1 MGLSQRHTALVYT
14 WSGIERSWTP
24 GWVWALLQWLGSLL
38 PVAWLLLRLGLTPPE
53 HVLSDEKFAALEG
66 EPIYLFLVSQ
76 GELVWYMEWLK
87 QANEET
93 FGPAITNF
101 LTGINTEPQRQKQ
114 LSPAPNYEPQTATTD
129 GWKAVQNAWKSQ
141 VPTINLLECRW
152 HGSKRIHATL
162 KEYAQQ
168 HPELTPKDFQ
178 LLKQKF
184 GHLFAA
190 PSVSAYSQRLSVAES
205 WNDS

>member
-14 WSGIERSWTP
+14 WSGLKRSWTP
-24 GWVWALLQWLGSLL
+24 GWVWGLLQWLGNLL
-38 PVAWLLLRLGLTPPE
+38 PVTWLLLRLGLTPPE

-76 GELVWYMEWLK
+76 GELIWYVEWLK
-87 QANEET
+87 QANEAAFE
-93 FGPAITNF
+93 PAITNF
-101 LTGINTEPQRQKQ
+101 LTGINTELHHQKQ
-114 LSPAPNYEPQTATTD
+114 LPPSPAYAPETATTD

-152 HGSKRIHATL
+152 HGSKRINGTL

-168 HPELTPKDFQ
+168 HPELT
-178 LLKQKF
+178 
-184 GHLFAA
+184 
-190 PSVSAYSQRLSVAES
+190 AEELQ
-205 WNDS
+205 N